1 MTARAAK
8 KNERERRDIGGS
20 RERDDLGGS
29 RSRERRCIATG
40 EVRPVEKL
48 VRFVV
53 GPEGDIVPDIEAR
66 LPGRGLWV
74 TADGAILARAVAK
87 GDFAKA
93 AKASVKV
100 APDLA
105 ARVEKRL
112 VGRMQSDLGLARR
125 AGQLVLGFDNV
136 LRRLNDKIPPR
147 LLVEAQDG
155 AADGRKKLA
164 GSAAAR
170 GLRVETIDWL
180 TRAEL
185 SLALGRENVIHA
197 AVNPGPLAERLISD
211 SARLKGFRV
220 RPAADETAGSSP
232 ARNERDA

>member
-8 KNERERRDIGGS
+8 KDEGRERRDTGA
-20 RERDDLGGS
+20 S

-40 EVRPVEKL
+40 EMRPVEKL

-53 GPEGDIVPDIEAR
+53 GPDGDVVPDIEAK

-74 TADGAILARAVAK
+74 TADAAALARAIAK
-87 GDFAKA
+87 NNFAKA

-105 ARVEKRL
+105 LRVEKRL

-136 LRRLNDKIPPR
+136 LRRLNDKLPPR
-147 LLVEAQDG
+147 LLIEARDG

-220 RPAADETAGSSP
+220 RPAAETTAGSSP
-232 ARNERDA
+232 ARNERDV

>member
-1 MTARAAK
+1 MTAQAAK
-8 KNERERRDIGGS
+8 KDERERRDIGG
-20 RERDDLGGS
+20 
-29 RSRERRCIATG
+29 SRERRCIATG
-40 EVRPVEKL
+40 EVRPVEEL

-53 GPEGDIVPDIEAR
+53 GPEGDIVPDIAAE

-74 TADGAILARAVAK
+74 TADAAILARAIAK
-87 GDFAKA
+87 NDFAKA
-93 AKASVKV
+93 AKTKVKV

-136 LRRLNDKIPPR
+136 LRRLNDKAPPQ
-147 LLVEAQDG
+147 LLVEARDG
-155 AADGRKKLA
+155 APDGRKKLA

-232 ARNERDA
+232 ARNERDV

>member
-1 MTARAAK
+1 MKLPPVILASASPRRAELLRLLELDFKVLPGTVEEVSHDHLTPLEVCQLNAHRKARAIAK
-8 KNERERRDIGGS
+8 N
-20 RERDDLGGS
+20 
-29 RSRERRCIATG
+29 
-40 EVRPVEKL
+40 
-48 VRFVV
+48 
-53 GPEGDIVPDIEAR
+53 
-66 LPGRGLWV
+66 
-74 TADGAILARAVAK
+74 
-87 GDFAKA
+87 DFAKA
-93 AKASVKV
+93 AKTKVKV

-136 LRRLNDKIPPR
+136 LRRLNDKAPPQ

-155 AADGRKKLA
+155 AADGRRKLA

-170 GLRVETIDWL
+170 GLRVETIDCL

-232 ARNERDA
+232 ARNERDV

>member
-1 MTARAAK
+1 VTARAAK
-8 KNERERRDIGGS
+8 EGE
-20 RERDDLGGS
+20 
-29 RSRERRCIATG
+29 RERRCITTG
-40 EVRPVEKL
+40 EVRSVENL

-53 GPEGDIVPDIEAR
+53 GPEGNIVPDIEAK

-87 GDFAKA
+87 NDFPKA
-93 AKASVKV
+93 AKAPVKV
-100 APDLA
+100 ALDLV

-112 VGRMQSDLGLARR
+112 VGRMLSDLGLARR

-136 LRRLNDKIPPR
+136 TRALDTKPPPR
-147 LLVEAQDG
+147 VLVEASEG

-170 GLRVETIDWL
+170 GLRVETIDCL

-197 AVNPGPLAERLISD
+197 AVKPGPLAERLILD
-211 SARLKGFRV
+211 SVRLRGFRV

-232 ARNERDA
+232 ARNGRDV

>member
-8 KNERERRDIGGS
+8 EGE
-20 RERDDLGGS
+20 
-29 RSRERRCIATG
+29 RERRCITTG
-40 EVRPVEKL
+40 EVRPVENL

-53 GPEGDIVPDIEAR
+53 GPEGNIVPDIEAK

-87 GDFAKA
+87 NDFPKA
-93 AKASVKV
+93 AKAPVKV
-100 APDLA
+100 APDLV

-112 VGRMQSDLGLARR
+112 AERMLSDLGLARR

-136 LRRLNDKIPPR
+136 TRALDTKPPPR
-147 LLVEAQDG
+147 VLVEASEG

-170 GLRVETIDWL
+170 GLRVETIDCL

-197 AVNPGPLAERLISD
+197 AVKPGPLAERLILD
-211 SARLKGFRV
+211 SVRLRGFRV

-232 ARNERDA
+232 ARNGRDV

>member
-1 MTARAAK
+1 MTAQAAK
-8 KNERERRDIGGS
+8 KDERERRDIGG
-20 RERDDLGGS
+20 
-29 RSRERRCIATG
+29 SRERRCIATG
-40 EVRPVEKL
+40 EVRPVEEL

-53 GPEGDIVPDIEAR
+53 GPEGDIVPDIAAE

-74 TADGAILARAVAK
+74 TADAAILARAIAK
-87 GDFAKA
+87 NDFAKA
-93 AKASVKV
+93 AKTKVKV

-136 LRRLNDKIPPR
+136 LRRLNDKAPPR

-170 GLRVETIDWL
+170 GLRVETMDWL

-220 RPAADETAGSSP
+220 RLAADETAGSSP
-232 ARNERDA
+232 TRNERDV

>member
-1 MTARAAK
+1 VTAQAAK
-8 KNERERRDIGGS
+8 KDERERRDIGG
-20 RERDDLGGS
+20 
-29 RSRERRCIATG
+29 SRERRCIATG
-40 EVRPVEKL
+40 EVRPVEEL

-53 GPEGDIVPDIEAR
+53 GPEGDIVPDIAAE

-74 TADGAILARAVAK
+74 TADAAILARAIAK
-87 GDFAKA
+87 NDFAKA
-93 AKASVKV
+93 AKTKVKV

-136 LRRLNDKIPPR
+136 LRRLNDKAPPR

-170 GLRVETIDWL
+170 GLRVETIDCL

-197 AVNPGPLAERLISD
+197 AVKPGPLAERLILD
-211 SARLKGFRV
+211 SVRLRGFRV

-232 ARNERDA
+232 ARNGRDV

>member
-1 MTARAAK
+1 VTAPAAK
-8 KNERERRDIGGS
+8 NDEG
-20 RERDDLGGS
+20 
-29 RSRERRCIATG
+29 RERRCIATG
-40 EVRPVEKL
+40 ELRPVETL

-53 GPEGDIVPDIEAR
+53 GPEGDIVPDIEAK

-74 TADGAILARAVAK
+74 TADGAILARAIAK
-87 GDFAKA
+87 NDFAKA
-93 AKASVKV
+93 AKTSVKV
-100 APDLA
+100 APDLSV
-105 ARVEKRL
+105 RVEKRL

-136 LRRLNDKIPPR
+136 LRRLNDKVPPR
-147 LLVEAQDG
+147 LLVEARDG
-155 AADGRKKLA
+155 APDGRKKLA

-197 AVNPGPLAERLISD
+197 AVNPGPLAERLICD

-220 RPAADETAGSSP
+220 RPADETAGSSP
-232 ARNERDA
+232 ARNERDV

>member
-1 MTARAAK
+1 MAQAAK
-8 KNERERRDIGGS
+8 KDEG
-20 RERDDLGGS
+20 
-29 RSRERRCIATG
+29 RERRCIATG

-53 GPEGDIVPDIEAR
+53 GPEGDIVPDIEAK

-74 TADGAILARAVAK
+74 TADGASLARAIAK

-93 AKASVKV
+93 AKAKVKV

-112 VGRMQSDLGLARR
+112 VGRMLSDLGLARR

-136 LRRLNDKIPPR
+136 LRRLNDKVPPR

-155 AADGRKKLA
+155 ATDGRKKLA

-197 AVNPGPLAERLISD
+197 AVNPGSLAERLISD

-220 RPAADETAGSSP
+220 RPAADETAGSTP

>member
-8 KNERERRDIGGS
+8 EGE
-20 RERDDLGGS
+20 
-29 RSRERRCIATG
+29 RERRCITTG
-40 EVRPVEKL
+40 EVRPVENL

-53 GPEGDIVPDIEAR
+53 GPEGNIVPDIEAK

-87 GDFAKA
+87 NDFPKA
-93 AKASVKV
+93 AKAPVKV
-100 APDLA
+100 ALDLV

-112 VGRMQSDLGLARR
+112 VGRMLSDLGLARR

-136 LRRLNDKIPPR
+136 TRALDTKPPPR
-147 LLVEAQDG
+147 VLVEASEG

-170 GLRVETIDWL
+170 GLRVETIDCL

-197 AVNPGPLAERLISD
+197 AVKPGPLAERLILD
-211 SARLKGFRV
+211 SVRLRGFRV

-232 ARNERDA
+232 ARNGRDV

>member
-1 MTARAAK
+1 VTARAAK
-8 KNERERRDIGGS
+8 EGEC
-20 RERDDLGGS
+20 
-29 RSRERRCIATG
+29 ERRCITTG
-40 EVRPVEKL
+40 EVRSVENL

-53 GPEGDIVPDIEAR
+53 GPEGNIVPDIEAK

-87 GDFAKA
+87 NDFPKA
-93 AKASVKV
+93 AKAPVKV
-100 APDLA
+100 ALDLV

-112 VGRMQSDLGLARR
+112 VGRMLSDLGLARR

-136 LRRLNDKIPPR
+136 TRALDTKPPPR
-147 LLVEAQDG
+147 VLVEASEG

-170 GLRVETIDWL
+170 GLRVETIDCL

-197 AVNPGPLAERLISD
+197 AVKPGPLAERLILD
-211 SARLKGFRV
+211 SVRLRGFRV

-232 ARNERDA
+232 ARNGRDV

>member
-8 KNERERRDIGGS
+8 EGE
-20 RERDDLGGS
+20 
-29 RSRERRCIATG
+29 RERRCITTG
-40 EVRPVEKL
+40 EVRPVENL

-53 GPEGDIVPDIEAR
+53 GPEGNIVPDIEAK

-87 GDFAKA
+87 NDFPKA
-93 AKASVKV
+93 AKAPVKV
-100 APDLA
+100 ALDLV

-112 VGRMQSDLGLARR
+112 VGRMLSDLGLARR

-136 LRRLNDKIPPR
+136 TRALDTKPPPR
-147 LLVEAQDG
+147 VLVEASEG

-170 GLRVETIDWL
+170 CLRVETIDCL

-197 AVNPGPLAERLISD
+197 AVKPGPLAERLILD
-211 SARLKGFRV
+211 SVRLRGFRV

-232 ARNERDA
+232 ARNGRDV

>member
-1 MTARAAK
+1 VTAEAAK
-8 KNERERRDIGGS
+8 KDEG
-20 RERDDLGGS
+20 
-29 RSRERRCIATG
+29 RERRCIATG
-40 EVRPVEKL
+40 ETRPVEQL

-53 GPEGDIVPDIEAR
+53 GPEGDIVPDIEAK

-105 ARVEKRL
+105 VRVEKRL

-136 LRRLNDKIPPR
+136 VRRLNDKTPPR

-220 RPAADETAGSSP
+220 RPAADQTAGS

>member
-8 KNERERRDIGGS
+8 EGE
-20 RERDDLGGS
+20 
-29 RSRERRCIATG
+29 RERRCITTG
-40 EVRPVEKL
+40 EVRPVENL

-53 GPEGDIVPDIEAR
+53 GPEGNIVPDIEAK

-87 GDFAKA
+87 NDFPKA
-93 AKASVKV
+93 AKAPVKV
-100 APDLA
+100 ALDLV

-112 VGRMQSDLGLARR
+112 VGRMLSDLGLARR
-125 AGQLVLGFDNV
+125 AGQLVMGFDNV
-136 LRRLNDKIPPR
+136 TRALDTKPPPR
-147 LLVEAQDG
+147 VLVEASEG

-170 GLRVETIDWL
+170 GLRVETIDCL

-197 AVNPGPLAERLISD
+197 AVKPGPLAERLILD
-211 SARLKGFRV
+211 SVRLRGFRV

-232 ARNERDA
+232 ARNGRDV